1 MEAVKTY
8 HIYDNYNTTY
18 TFSIQSPIT
27 LPLLI
32 ILKRSINQ
40 INSLRDKL
48 IWMYLLELEVSE
60 AYTVGNHPYLEEA
73 SALMAS
79 CFKPQ

>member
-1 MEAVKTY
+1 MEAVKPY
-8 HIYDNYNTTY
+8 HIYDNYNTTH

-32 ILKRSINQ
+32 IFKRSINQ
-40 INSLRDKL
+40 INSLRDRL
-48 IWMYLLELEVSE
+48 IWRHLLELEVSV
-60 AYTVGNHPYLEEA
+60 AYTVGYHPYLEA
-73 SALMAS
+73 AFALMAS